1 MPTILVIDD
10 NDAVYTALEVLF
22 SLHGIEAEHAQDPA
36 SGLERLAEGDVDMVV
51 QDMNFTGDT
60 TSGIEGRNLFAQIR
74 ARHPD
79 MPIILLTAWT
89 QLEQAVELVK
99 AGAADYLA
107 KPWDD
112 AKLVTTVRNL
122 MELGALARD
131 RRQRDDRV
139 RRERA
144 ELEAEHELCGLVY
157 LSEAMH
163 SLVRMALRV
172 ARSEVPVL
180 ITGPN
185 GVGKEKL
192 AEIIQRNSNVRTGPF
207 VKVNVGAIPHE
218 LLEAELFGAEAG
230 AYTGITKRRKGH
242 FEMADGGTLFLD
254 EIGELPLEGQVKLLR
269 ILQSGEFQRLGSSQV
284 QRVKVRVVTATNQ
297 DLDAAVAEGRFR
309 EDLFYRIDVV
319 RLEVPALERRP
330 EDILPLAAALLEAG
344 RELDP
349 GARAALLAHAWP
361 GNVREVENRLSRA
374 QLLAD
379 GRAISAEDLGLAE
392 FADGEGPDAAE
403 IRRALEK
410 AGGTVAK
417 AARALGLSRQALYRR
432 MERFDIP
439 NDRS

>member
-10 NDAVYTALEVLF
+10 NDAVFTALEVLF
-22 SLHGIEAEHAQDPA
+22 SLHGLQAEHAQDPD
-36 SGLERLAEGDVDMVV
+36 SGLARLDEGGVDLVV

-60 TSGIEGRNLFAQIR
+60 TSGSEGRSLFLDIR

-89 QLEQAVELVK
+89 QLEHAVELVK
-99 AGAADYLA
+99 GGAADYLA

-122 MELGALARD
+122 LELGALTRD
-131 RRQRDDRV
+131 RRVRGERV
-139 RRERA
+139 IRERA
-144 ELEAEHELCGLVY
+144 ALEDEHALCGMVY
-157 LSEAMH
+157 ASEAMH
-163 SLVRMALRV
+163 TVVKMALRI

-192 AEIIQRNSNVRTGPF
+192 AEILQANSAVREGPF
-207 VKVNVGAIPHE
+207 IRVNVGAIPQD
-218 LLEAELFGAEAG
+218 LMEAELFGAEAG

-269 ILQSGEFQRLGSSQV
+269 VLQSGEFQRLGSSQLH
-284 QRVKVRVVTATNQ
+284 RAKVRVITATNQ
-297 DLDAAVAEGRFR
+297 DLDVAVRDGRFR

-319 RLEVPALERRP
+319 RMEVPALERRP
-330 EDILPLAAALLEAG
+330 EDLLPLAEALLDADH
-344 RELDP
+344 RLDAS
-349 GARAALLAHAWP
+349 ARSAVLAHAWA
-361 GNVREVENRLSRA
+361 GNVRELENRLSRA
-374 QLLAD
+374 QLLAE
-379 GRAISAEDLGLAE
+379 GQEISAEDLGLSE
-392 FADGEGPDAAE
+392 GTDGGGPDAAE
-403 IRRALEK
+403 IRQALER

-432 MERFDIP
+432 MERFEIS
-439 NDRS
+439 NDWG